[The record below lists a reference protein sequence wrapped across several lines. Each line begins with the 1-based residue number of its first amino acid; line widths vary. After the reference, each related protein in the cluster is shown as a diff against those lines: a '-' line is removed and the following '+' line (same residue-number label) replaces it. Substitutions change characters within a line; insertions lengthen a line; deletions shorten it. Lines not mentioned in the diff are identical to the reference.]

1 MFPWGIRKRRAW
13 ERSMETWQIYIKRPK
28 LSVFDSHNLSIFL
41 FSFFFVPWLENLK
54 GSSGTAVCSPALG
67 TGLSPCSLW
76 SSELVWLCS
85 DWACTHPM
93 ASVSSFVFQFP
104 FHHCLSNGSFFFFF
118 FFLSGENIL
127 SPAPSLYLLP

>member
-1 MFPWGIRKRRAW
+1 MFPGEL
-13 ERSMETWQIYIKRPK
+13 EREEPEKGQWRHDKFILKGP
-28 LSVFDSHNLSIFL
+28 NLVSLILIICPSFFFL
-41 FSFFFVPWLENLK
+41 FFFVPWLENLK

-104 FHHCLSNGSFFFFF
+104 FHHCLSNRLFFFFF